1 MLIVIG
7 LIDRIKWHSG
17 SPTVGVVRQ
26 LSARSSM
33 LALGSTMNASLA
45 WLTSLAVLVLL
56 AGCASFSPPDEH
68 ARMRAAIAATSRETI
83 ACYVRLASEPKYAQL
98 RERVAININAIPTD
112 AQLRDIEKPTSDM
125 IQLGLAW
132 YSENQACDSATVE
145 RWGRVDPELG
155 AVAAGWVTEITD
167 IMQSVIKDRPSYASI
182 NARIKTL
189 GERERAD
196 VRRYYVNL
204 DARIR
209 RQEADERIAAQR
221 KSEENSQQFAA
232 AIGTV
237 SQVLLNTLNL
247 AVQVLALR
255 QAALAQTQTAYIQ
268 EVRVYRPARITT
280 TNCFVL
286 GHMLRCNQVSN

>member
-1 MLIVIG
+1 
-7 LIDRIKWHSG
+7 
-17 SPTVGVVRQ
+17 
-26 LSARSSM
+26 
-33 LALGSTMNASLA
+33 MNASIA
-45 WLTSLAVLVLL
+45 CLTSFTIVL

-83 ACYVRLASEPKYAQL
+83 TCYVRLASEPKYGQL
-98 RERVAININAIPTD
+98 REKVAININAIPTD
-112 AQLRDIEKPTSDM
+112 AQLRDIGRPNSEM

-155 AVAAGWVTEITD
+155 AMAAGWVTEITD
-167 IMQSVIKDRPSYASI
+167 IMQSVIKDRPIYASI
-182 NARIKTL
+182 NARIKML

-196 VRRYYVNL
+196 VRRYYANL

-209 RQEADERIAAQR
+209 RQEADERAAAQR

-237 SQVLLNTLNL
+237 GQVLLNTLNL

-255 QAALAQTQTAYIQ
+255 QAALAQTQTAYIK

-280 TNCFVL
+280 TSCFVL
-286 GHMLRCNQVSN
+286 GNMLRCNQIAN